1 MNIASTIRAQIPKED
16 RVRAKTDPEINRK
29 IDAALERRLRF
40 YSVQD
45 RQTLTQRLEELNREW
60 DVERVLEANASSLV
74 LMSIV
79 LGITG
84 RRKWFVV
91 PVLVSSFLLMHAVQ
105 GWCPPVPLLRRLG
118 VRTRF
123 EIEQERY
130 ALKML
135 RGDFDQL
142 EHKEPRINEVSQL
155 VQAVREA

>member
-1 MNIASTIRAQIPKED
+1 MSIASTIRAQIPKED
-16 RVRAKTDPEINRK
+16 RVRAHTAPEINRK
-29 IDAALERRLRF
+29 IDADLERRLRF

-45 RQTLTQRLEELNREW
+45 RQTLTQRIQELNREW
-60 DVERVLEANASSLV
+60 DVERVLEAKASSVVLV
-74 LMSIV
+74 SMI

-84 RRKWFVV
+84 RRKWFVA
-91 PVLVSSFLLMHAVQ
+91 PVLVSSFLLMHALQ

-135 RGDFDQL
+135 RGDFDQI
-142 EHKEPRINEVSQL
+142 EHKEPRINEVGPL
-155 VQAVREA
+155 VRAVSEA

>member
-1 MNIASTIRAQIPKED
+1 MSIASTIRAQIPKED
-16 RVRAKTDPEINRK
+16 RVRAQTDPEIDRK
-29 IDAALERRLRF
+29 IDAELERRLRF

-45 RQTLTQRLEELNREW
+45 KQTLTQRIEELNREW

-84 RRKWFVV
+84 RRKWFVL
-91 PVLVSSFLLMHAVQ
+91 PVLVSSFMLMHAVK

-123 EIEQERY
+123 EIEQERSRSRCCGGISTNWNIRNPG
-130 ALKML
+130 LT
-135 RGDFDQL
+135 RWGSWCG
-142 EHKEPRINEVSQL
+142 R
-155 VQAVREA
+155 

>member
-1 MNIASTIRAQIPKED
+1 
-16 RVRAKTDPEINRK
+16 
-29 IDAALERRLRF
+29 
-40 YSVQD
+40 
-45 RQTLTQRLEELNREW
+45 
-60 DVERVLEANASSLV
+60 
-74 LMSIV
+74 MSIV

-84 RRKWFVV
+84 RRKWFVL
-91 PVLVSSFLLMHAVQ
+91 PVLVSSFLLMHAMK